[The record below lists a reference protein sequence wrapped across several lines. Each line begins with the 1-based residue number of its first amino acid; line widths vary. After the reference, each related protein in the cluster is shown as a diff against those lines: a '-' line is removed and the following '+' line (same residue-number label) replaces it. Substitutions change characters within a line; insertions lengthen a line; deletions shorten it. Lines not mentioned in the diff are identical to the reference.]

1 MPPTGSNGSE
11 LGGRSARVLRDRATS
26 QPRLRAG
33 GSPIRLRQG
42 TPWRVLTPVA
52 KEEDDNRP
60 HGHVT
65 LQDDAVEEGAV
76 SVTMEAVD
84 GIRFTLRDD
93 RTWTTDSA
101 HPWATRMVAT
111 LNEAFG
117 PRMRAPSRYDTD
129 PLQPQVQAVIN
140 VFGWTVVAEHPP
152 PYRQRTDGEDG
163 I

>member
-1 MPPTGSNGSE
+1 VE
-11 LGGRSARVLRDRATS
+11 
-26 QPRLRAG
+26 AG
-33 GSPIRLRQG
+33 
-42 TPWRVLTPVA
+42 A
-52 KEEDDNRP
+52 ADNRP
-60 HGHVT
+60 RGQVT
-65 LQDDAVEEGAV
+65 LQGEAGGDGAV

-117 PRMRAPSRYDTD
+117 PRMRATSRYDAD

-140 VFGWTVVAEHPP
+140 VFGWTVVPDDPP
-152 PYRQRTDGEDG
+152 GYRHRTDGED
-163 I
+163 